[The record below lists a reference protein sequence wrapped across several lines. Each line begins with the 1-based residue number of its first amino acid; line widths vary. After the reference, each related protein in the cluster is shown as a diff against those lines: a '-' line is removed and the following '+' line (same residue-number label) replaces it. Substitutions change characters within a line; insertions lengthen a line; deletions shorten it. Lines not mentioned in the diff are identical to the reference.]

1 MVWNTDSAWFDTSGG
16 RVRLAVCDRH
26 RHRMGLPS
34 SSPRFT
40 EAAHRAAT
48 LRSGGRLNA
57 PIVSWSVGQAG

>member
-1 MVWNTDSAWFDTSGG
+1 MEHRLAWFDTSGVAG
-16 RVRLAVCDRH
+16 CGWLSAIDTGTG
-26 RHRMGLPS
+26 MGLPR